1 MKKALLVSA
10 ALLVALASAAEA
22 RPVTKA
28 IRLTGYCNVYS
39 ITTSGA
45 TAWVQDTPS
54 CSGNFGGGVVG
65 SAKLFGKSINLA
77 MQDASNPGVQL
88 MLVVSYPFVTGGTY
102 KLYQTTTG
110 TNFVDEIDGTYT
122 LDAAPDSEPAGGKP
136 VTSAFQR

>member
-1 MKKALLVSA
+1 MEKIVLLAA
-10 ALLVALASAAEA
+10 ALLATSACAVEA

-39 ITTSGA
+39 ITTSAG

-65 SAKLFGKSINLA
+65 SAKFFGKSINLA

-88 MLVVSYPFVTGGTY
+88 MLVVSYPFVTGGTF

-122 LDAAPDSEPAGGKP
+122 LDAAPDGEPEGGKP
-136 VTSAFQR
+136 VTSVFQR